1 MVISNVVDVGIVTP
15 EVMHALRRVFSEL
28 DVDSD
33 VSGGFFGARGGR
45 GPVYRRPVAVA
56 VFVGFIFVGTRPR
69 RVGVRAVKLFPARVG
84 SG

>member
-1 MVISNVVDVGIVTP
+1 MSRDGLP
-15 EVMHALRRVFSEL
+15 RSFSEL

-69 RVGVRAVKLFPARVG
+69 RVGARAVKLFPASVG